1 MGLPN
6 LREVMLLA
14 AIAHLGAIYGV
25 HAEDAKDRH
34 LKVRQ
39 DGPRQ
44 ERPNTLPADTMREPG
59 TTTTGHDEIDSKITR
74 PRTQDDVIRE
84 ILSNQPIGHANPV
97 PPR

>member
-1 MGLPN
+1 MKGIA
-6 LREVMLLA
+6 LLA
-14 AIAHLGAIYGV
+14 AIVLLRATYDV
-25 HAEDAKDRH
+25 HAEDAKGSSE
-34 LKVRQ
+34 VQQ

-59 TTTTGHDEIDSKITR
+59 TTTTGHEEIDSNITR
-74 PRTQDDVIRE
+74 SRTRDDVIRE